1 MAAKFT
7 ISDDSESSEEVEGG
21 KLDLGAAA
29 GGEGEGEHLHDRHS
43 LTLPELR
50 LTSKQTKSIMGN
62 EKHF

>member
-29 GGEGEGEHLHDRHS
+29 GGEGEHLHDRHS